1 MFLLLCRDG
10 GLAEDIFNSIENPTA
25 EAYSALIQGMAK
37 YNQASRA
44 FHLFEEAQSKGL
56 ELNVNAY
63 NAIIGAAN
71 FLKEGYDLR

>member
-1 MFLLLCRDG
+1 MWLCRDG
-10 GLAEDIFNSIENPTA
+10 GLAEEVFNSIGNLTA
-25 EAYSALIQGMAK
+25 EAYSALIQGMTK